1 MKALLYLPN
10 CWLVVNSDIDR
21 LHLYIFARIE
31 ALGGMFHGGRRDEH
45 YASEARK
52 RAKRG
57 KRKTERDERGSPGR
71 IFYSWNIF

>member
-10 CWLVVNSDIDR
+10 WLVVNSDIDR
-21 LHLYIFARIE
+21 LHLHIFARIE
-31 ALGGMFHGGRRDEH
+31 APGGMFRGGRRDGEH
-45 YASEARK
+45 YASETRK